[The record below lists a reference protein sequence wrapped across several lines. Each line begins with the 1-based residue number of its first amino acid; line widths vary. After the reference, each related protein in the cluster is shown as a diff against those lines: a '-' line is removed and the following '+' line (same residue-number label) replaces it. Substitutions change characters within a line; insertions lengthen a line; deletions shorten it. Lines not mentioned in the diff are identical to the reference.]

1 MERKLRVGVVLLL
14 GVLLFLSA
22 AAVGAGR
29 YEALAGVYQIDI
41 TNLGMPLV
49 FYLRID
55 ADGAFMLSP
64 SAKFEPAESRG
75 EGVIAGSDGVYMMI
89 YKEHTPDNPKTA
101 TFVMDGPNLVFQST
115 LPYGSSNI
123 INSAEDPDDPE
134 IVYTLTADT
143 LALSE
148 YYDTYAG
155 SHSVQAMGST
165 IEYTYTLTLGAG
177 LRYEFVS
184 EFTMQGTLYTYRETG
199 YWSVDGEAFTLEPAD
214 EPPVEGT
221 INAAGEITVGI
232 RPSEMARSRTESLL
246 RPATHADVAGTYIGE
261 KVTPMYSAKSTMDL
275 DMFGAYHYAADVGM
289 PEAYEETGSYDV
301 SGAEITFAPEGG
313 TAYSGT
319 LENLTLAGK
328 FRVIGNMP
336 GTDMV
341 LYSDAVLGTFS
352 GTATEEDIEYTTVLA
367 LNPDGS
373 YELLISDD
381 AGEAVIETTG
391 TFELQRGM
399 TLMVVLSGI
408 DPAPMCTVSKSGL
421 NFSVNLPGTAATSGM
436 GGLGF
441 NLKKQ

>member
-1 MERKLRVGVVLLL
+1 VQRKFTVGIVFLLTMLL
-14 GVLLFLSA
+14 GLSMAASA
-22 AAVGAGR
+22 ADR

-41 TNLGMPLV
+41 TQLGMPLV

-55 ADGAFMLSP
+55 VDGAFMLSP
-64 SAKFEPAESRG
+64 NMKFDPAESRG
-75 EGVIAGSDGVYMMI
+75 EGVIAGSEGVYMMI

-101 TFVMDGPNLVFQST
+101 TFVLDGPNLVFQST

-123 INSAEDPDDPE
+123 INSAEDPDNPE

-143 LALSE
+143 LASSE
-148 YYDTYAG
+148 YYGTYAG
-155 SHSVQAMGST
+155 SHSVQAMGGT

-184 EFTMQGTLYTYRETG
+184 EFTLDGTVYTYRETG
-199 YWSVDGEAFTLEPAD
+199 SWNVDGDVFTLEPAG

-221 INAAGEITVGI
+221 ITAAGEITIGI

-246 RPATHADVAGTYIGE
+246 RLATHADVAGTYHAE
-261 KVTPMYSAKSTMDL
+261 KVTPMYSAKATLGL
-275 DMFGAYHYAADVGM
+275 DMFGSYHYTADVGM
-289 PEAYEETGSYDV
+289 PEAYEESGSYDV
-301 SGAEITFAPEGG
+301 SGTEVTFEPDGG
-313 TAYSGT
+313 TTYSGT
-319 LENLTLAGK
+319 LQNLTVTGK

-336 GTDMV
+336 GTAMV

-352 GTATEEDIEYTTVLA
+352 GQATEEDVEYTAVLT

-373 YELLISDD
+373 YELLVSDN
-381 AGEAVIETTG
+381 AGQAVIESAG
-391 TFELQRGM
+391 TFELRRGM
-399 TLMVVLSGI
+399 TLMVVLSDM

-441 NLKKQ
+441 SLKKQ